1 MKRLSV
7 AYVLEHPGTDP
18 VTGLHSARYFN
29 RILREELRRAARFDL
44 PLSVI
49 LVDMDLLSD
58 INSSFGRSAGD
69 LALSGTAEIIHRN
82 VRQCDVV
89 SRLGDEE
96 FAVILPETEAVEAL
110 AVAER
115 IREKVESTCF
125 SISTSTRPIEVTV
138 SLGIAA
144 YPVHGADAR
153 HVLHQADQA
162 VYHAKL
168 CGRNRSCIATVFGAG
183 A

>member
-1 MKRLSV
+1 MKRLSS
-7 AYVLEHPGTDP
+7 AYFLEQAGIDP
-18 VTGLHSARYFN
+18 ITGLCSARYFN
-29 RILREELRRAARFDL
+29 RMLREELRQAARFDR

-49 LVDMDLLSD
+49 LVDVDLLRS

-89 SRLGDEE
+89 SRLGGEE
-96 FAVILPETEAVEAL
+96 FAVMLPETEASEAL
-110 AVAER
+110 VVAER

-125 SISTSTRPIEVTV
+125 SISTSAQPIEVTI
-138 SLGIAA
+138 SLGIAS
-144 YPVHGADAR
+144 YPVHGLGVKD
-153 HVLHQADQA
+153 VLHQADQA
-162 VYHAKL
+162 DYHAKL
-168 CGRNRSCIATVFGAG
+168 CGRNRSCIAAVFGVG